1 MWGEEDTH
9 LKPRP
14 HTSHLDS
21 ESGSVALLSKD
32 QCTLWTFPGVTV
44 AASVPRR
51 VLNKAASAQHQV
63 TSCGLPASQ
72 PQNSC
77 PVTVRHLITGSC

>member
-1 MWGEEDTH
+1 MWGEADTH
-9 LKPRP
+9 LKPRF
-14 HTSHLDS
+14 HTPHLDS

-32 QCTLWTFPGVTV
+32 RCTLWTFPGVTV
-44 AASVPRR
+44 TASVPGR
-51 VLNKAASAQHQV
+51 VLNRAASAQHQV

-77 PVTVRHLITGSC
+77 PETVRHLIIGSC